1 MALEWR
7 HFSAVLFVFFVTQ
20 ICKLMRIKLAASFF
34 CALLSVMIGFFF
46 LDHSIFSLPLWLR
59 LVCAFAL
66 SFAATFAVLYL
77 LIAKD
82 TGGVVESRGP
92 DAEPE
97 SSSVPDG
104 VGKRG
109 YEVYLRVQRY
119 MEEKRPYLDEKLN
132 LESFSKGIFSNTV
145 YVSRTINYY
154 SGRNFR
160 QFVNWYRIQ
169 YALDLMRKD
178 PHLKMEEVSSM
189 SGFHSTVSF
198 NMAFRLFEGKTPTEW
213 HEEYVDSL
221 RKR

>member
-1 MALEWR
+1 
-7 HFSAVLFVFFVTQ
+7 
-20 ICKLMRIKLAASFF
+20 MRKKLAASFF
-34 CALLSVMIGFFF
+34 CALLSVLSGFLF

-59 LVCAFAL
+59 LVCTFTA
-66 SFAATFAVLYL
+66 SFAATSAILFL
-77 LIAKD
+77 LMREEA
-82 TGGVVESRGP
+82 GGETKPHAP
-92 DAEPE
+92 DIEPAP
-97 SSSVPDG
+97 SPVPAG

-109 YEVYLRVQRY
+109 YEVYQRVERY
-119 MEEKRPYLDEKLN
+119 MEESRPYLDEKIN
-132 LESFSKGIFSNTV
+132 LESFSKAIFSNTV
-145 YVSRTINYY
+145 YVSRTINHY

>member
-1 MALEWR
+1 M
-7 HFSAVLFVFFVTQ
+7 SK
-20 ICKLMRIKLAASFF
+20 KLTASFF
-34 CALLSVMIGFFF
+34 CALLSVLIGFLF

-59 LVCAFAL
+59 FACTFA
-66 SFAATFAVLYL
+66 SCFAAISAILFLM
-77 LIAKD
+77 
-82 TGGVVESRGP
+82 
-92 DAEPE
+92 
-97 SSSVPDG
+97 VPDDADGEKKPHTPDTEPTPSPVPAG

-109 YEVYLRVQRY
+109 YEVYQRVERY
-119 MEEKRPYLDEKLN
+119 MEEKRPYLDEKIN
-132 LESFSKGIFSNTV
+132 LESFSKAIFSNTV

-169 YALDLMRKD
+169 YALDLMKKD
-178 PHLKMEEVSSM
+178 PHLKMEEVSSL